1 MGRRPGGVEQRTEK
15 IEDRSLAPLS
25 AKLSSAGDVLEER
38 MITRREK
45 KCEMMI
51 AQKNGG
57 LFWREIDPHSQ
68 RFQHIRTAGLR
79 GDRAISMFGNG
90 NSRGCGNQRD
100 GRGDVERVQ
109 PISAGAAD
117 IEDFTSPSLGIERE
131 RDTFFAQLARER
143 CDFFGRLAFGCKCNQ
158 ELSFE

>member
-1 MGRRPGGVEQRTEK
+1 GRVEQRTKK

-25 AKLSSAGDVLEER
+25 AKLSRAGDVLEKR
-38 MITRREK
+38 MIARRKK

-68 RFQHIRTAGLR
+68 RFQHIRAAGLR

-90 NSRGCGNQRD
+90 NSRGCGNQSD
-100 GRGDVERVQ
+100 GRGDVERIQ
-109 PISAGAAD
+109 PIAARAAD
-117 IEDFTSPSLGIERE
+117 IEDVARASFGVERE